1 MARRNRWELHD
12 TRKSTYYSLTTLH
25 SATLLGELPPTAS
38 DRVLRVQQPERN
50 ARPQRAKKRA
60 TVPLNSFNIHVLIY
74 RPIRAPA
81 AFKFSLSLDCW
92 KSTNESW
99 AVCFMKVSSLVISRY
114 LATRALRLCHLS
126 FSYVSAQY
134 FCLFSLRPRRFVP
147 DRFVTTPTKPFAF
160 TNSVSR
166 NISCLKIFSFS
177 QTC

>member
-1 MARRNRWELHD
+1 MILENQ
-12 TRKSTYYSLTTLH
+12 LTTPH
-25 SATLLGELPPTAS
+25 SATLPGELPPI

-81 AFKFSLSLDCW
+81 AFKFSLSPDCW

-126 FSYVSAQY
+126 FSHVSAQY
-134 FCLFSLRPRRFVP
+134 LCLFSLRPRCFVP
-147 DRFVTTPTKPFAF
+147 DRFVTTPTKPFAS

-166 NISCLKIFSFS
+166 NISRLKIFSFS
-177 QTC
+177 QAHVNQI